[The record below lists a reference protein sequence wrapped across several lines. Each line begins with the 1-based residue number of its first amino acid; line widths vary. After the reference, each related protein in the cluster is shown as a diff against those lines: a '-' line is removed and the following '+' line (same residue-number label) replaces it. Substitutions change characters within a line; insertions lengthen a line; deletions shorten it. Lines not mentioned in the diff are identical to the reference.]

1 MKATAQAR
9 DLQTGDHIDFGVVVN
24 VYYITEVSRCVI
36 VFVYQRRMQT
46 LEVHESFKF
55 NIHNAPS
62 PTITE
67 GEQHSSPKRKTP
79 PV

>member
-1 MKATAQAR
+1 MKATTKAR
-9 DLQTGDHIDFGVVVN
+9 DLQPGDQIDFGTVVK
-24 VYYITEVSRCVI
+24 VYYIAEVSRCMI

-46 LEVHESFKF
+46 LEVHENFAF
-55 NIHNAPS
+55 TIYNAPS
-62 PTITE
+62 PKISE